1 MSGYG
6 DGDGDIKLFGI
17 LPINKC
23 NDKHENELCNIEE
36 NPTLNISNNNNC
48 KLCNMI
54 ENSFTNN
61 VTCAA

>member
-6 DGDGDIKLFGI
+6 DGNIKLFGI

-23 NDKHENELCNIEE
+23 NDEHENELCNIEE
-36 NPTLNISNNNNC
+36 SPTLNISNNNNC